1 MPGHFII
8 DCGCGLGGMEGVQPA
23 TAAEALAREHAQR
36 HADQT
41 REVLRAYY
49 SDPDYHETPILAD
62 REETSR

>member
-1 MPGHFII
+1 MSSLP
-8 DCGCGLGGMEGVQPA
+8 QRPKRSRA
-23 TAAEALAREHAQR
+23 KHAQR

-62 REETSR
+62 REETWE